1 MHHIETFTNSI
12 KCFQALFLEVFLHYN
27 FPSTE
32 CTFCRTSQGY
42 SFSHSPL
49 NLPSP
54 KYSSSFSLVISFPFL
69 LNLLRLLV
77 SASHVWAAQAAKE
90 CLFFFFPCNKE
101 SQRTSQIFR
110 TKLHLCRFFS
120 GIHWQSHP
128 SFTPSIQ
135 KYLFTHR
142 QKKRPS
148 EKLWTVLLT

>member
-90 CLFFFFPCNKE
+90 CLFFFFSPVTRKVKE
-101 SQRTSQIFR
+101 QVKSLEQSSISVDFFQVSIDKATLP
-110 TKLHLCRFFS
+110 LHLPSRSIYLHIGRKKGPLKSS
-120 GIHWQSHP
+120 GL
-128 SFTPSIQ
+128 SF
-135 KYLFTHR
+135 
-142 QKKRPS
+142 
-148 EKLWTVLLT
+148 